1 MAGAPERIEHIP
13 GPPQWPVVGHVFHVP
28 RARLAQHMLELSRR
42 FDGIFELNFAGIR
55 VPIVYGAELVAEVCD
70 EKRFRKVIRPPLL
83 FLRDIGGDGLFT
95 AHRHE
100 PNWERAHR
108 ILMPAFGQRAMKG
121 YFPRM
126 LAVAR
131 QLVASWEARAGEDI
145 LVADDMTRLTL
156 DTIALTGFDYR
167 FDSFAAARLHPFI
180 EAMVRVLSDAM
191 TRLTR
196 LPIQNRLA
204 SRRRYRADV
213 ALMNRL
219 VDEVIRGRRAR
230 PVETDDLLNLMLNAT
245 DPQTGAK
252 LDDVNIRYQ
261 VITFLIAG
269 HETTSG
275 LLTFALYLLLRHPQ
289 VLAQAYAEVDRV
301 LPGDRVPEYAHLA
314 RLDVLERVLKEAL
327 RLWPTAPG
335 FNLAPYQDTVIG
347 GRYRIRKDQT
357 LLVLLPALHRDPAVW
372 RDPESFDI
380 DRFLPHAEATIP
392 RHAYKPFGNGER
404 ACIGRQFALT
414 EAKLA
419 LAVILQ
425 HFDLS
430 DPHDYRLA
438 IKETLT
444 LKPHALR
451 IRVRRRRA
459 HERIAAAAAPA
470 PALTAQADAA
480 APAQVRGEGM
490 RFTVLYGTNLGNSRE
505 VAERV
510 GEQAQHLGF
519 ETRVAPLDACAESLP
534 EDGVLVVV
542 TATYNGQAPD
552 SARAMARRIASGAL
566 AADKRG
572 RLRYAV
578 LGCGDSQWPDYQ
590 AFPALIERALR
601 DTGAGALTPRGEA
614 DASADFDSAV
624 ERWLAGLWQALGES
638 PGAGDSGTPRVA
650 VTYASD
656 TEARAGLLPPA
667 ARALTV
673 AANEEL
679 VHDPTGLWDF
689 SLEAPRASTR
699 HLVLRLPEGMAYRTG
714 DHFGVYPRNRPE
726 RVAAVL
732 ERLAIAPDAVVVLAA
747 DAPSARHLPLGK
759 PITVAQ
765 LLRDFVE
772 LQDPLTRNDLRR
784 LLPYAACPQ
793 TRAQLQ
799 ALIAED
805 EAALARF
812 RQQITDR
819 RVSAA
824 DLLARF
830 PALRPPLAAFLDVC
844 PPRRPRFY
852 SISSSALVS
861 PRALALTIGT
871 VSGRAWA
878 GAGEYQGVA
887 STYLRHLAPGEH
899 VTGFLRTPEPAFA
912 PPSDPRLPMILVGP
926 GTGFA
931 PFRGFLEERAAQKQ
945 QGLEVAASLVFY
957 GCRHPEHDWL
967 YRDEMRRWAAQGV
980 AALHL
985 AFSTVPT
992 HPHRLVQDALWDARA
1007 DVWDALAR
1015 DATVYVCGDGRF
1027 MAPAVRD
1034 SLIRIHMDRAGSTR
1048 ERASAWLQKLI
1059 KRARYR
1065 QDIYSDS

>member
-1 MAGAPERIEHIP
+1 MASPREPLQGIP
-13 GPPQWPVVGHVFHVP
+13 APPQWPVLGHLFRVP
-28 RARLAQHMLELSRR
+28 RTRLSQHMLELSRR

-55 VPIVYGAELVAEVCD
+55 VPIVYGADLVAEVCD

-95 AHRHE
+95 AHRDE

-108 ILMPAFGQRAMKG
+108 ILMPAFGSRAMKG

-126 LAVAR
+126 LDVAQ
-131 QLVASWEARAGEDI
+131 QLVASWEARAGSDI

-167 FDSFAAARLHPFI
+167 FDSFASERLHPFI
-180 EAMVRVLSDAM
+180 ESMVRVLSDAM

-196 LPIQNRLA
+196 LPIQNRWA
-204 SRRRYRADV
+204 NRRAYHADV

-230 PVETDDLLNLMLNAT
+230 PVATDDLLNLMLNAT
-245 DPQTGAK
+245 DPQTGEK

-301 LPGDRVPEYAHLA
+301 LPADTVPEHAHLA
-314 RLDVLERVLKEAL
+314 RLEVIERVLKETL

-335 FNLAPYQDTVIG
+335 FNLAPYEETVIG

-357 LLVLLPALHRDPAVW
+357 MLVSLPALHRDSRVW

-380 DRFLPHAEATIP
+380 DRFLPEAEARLP

-430 DPHDYRLA
+430 DPHDYRLT

-444 LKPHALR
+444 LKPDRFYLR
-451 IRVRRRRA
+451 ARRRRP
-459 HERIAAAAAPA
+459 HERIAVPAAG
-470 PALTAQADAA
+470 D
-480 APAQVRGEGM
+480 APAQPADSTAPARVHGAGA
-490 RFTVLYGTNLGNSRE
+490 RFTVLYGTNLGSSRE
-505 VAERV
+505 VAEHV
-510 GEQAQHLGF
+510 CEQAQHLGF
-519 ETRVAPLDACAESLP
+519 DATVAPLDDYAGNLP

-552 SARAMARRIASGAL
+552 SARAL
-566 AADKRG
+566 AARIGRG
-572 RLRYAV
+572 ELAQAPRPNLRYAV

-590 AFPALIERALR
+590 AFPTLVERALSA
-601 DTGAGALTPRGEA
+601 TGAAALVERGEA
-614 DASADFDSAV
+614 DANGDFDAAA
-624 ERWLAGLWQALGES
+624 ERWLDGLWQALGES
-638 PGAGDSGTPRVA
+638 PGAREAAGPRVA
-650 VTYASD
+650 VKYAS
-656 TEARAGLLPPA
+656 TAEAMTGLLPPG

-673 AANEEL
+673 ASNEEL

-699 HLVLRLPEGMAYRTG
+699 HLVLRLPEGMSYRTG

-732 ERLAIAPDAVVVLAA
+732 EHLGLAPETVVVLESE
-747 DAPSARHLPLGK
+747 APSARHLPLGK
-759 PITVAQ
+759 PVTAAQ

-772 LQDPLTRNDLRR
+772 LQDPVTRNDVRR
-784 LLPYAACPQ
+784 LLPYAGCPH
-793 TRAQLQ
+793 TRAQLE

-805 EAALARF
+805 EPALARF
-812 RQQITDR
+812 QQEITDR

-824 DLLARF
+824 DLLARHS
-830 PALRPPLAAFLDVC
+830 ALRPPLEVFLDAC

-852 SISSSALVS
+852 SISSSAAVS
-861 PRALALTIGT
+861 PGALALTVGT

-878 GAGEYQGVA
+878 GEGEYQGVA
-887 STYLRHLAPGEH
+887 SSYLRDLAPGER
-899 VTGFLRTPEPAFA
+899 VTGYLRTPEPPFA
-912 PPSDPRLPMILVGP
+912 PPADARVPMILVGP

-931 PFRGFLEERAAQKQ
+931 PFRGFLEERAAQQ
-945 QGLEVAASLVFY
+945 QNGLAVARSLVFY

-967 YRDEMRRWAAQGV
+967 YREEMRRWAAQGV
-980 AALHL
+980 AELHL
-985 AFSTVPT
+985 AFSTVPS
-992 HPHRLVQDALWDARA
+992 HPHRFVQDALWDARA
-1007 DVWDALAR
+1007 AVWAALEQG
-1015 DATVYVCGDGRF
+1015 ATVYVCGDGRL

-1034 SLIRIHMDRAGSTR
+1034 TLIRIHMEITGSAR
-1048 ERASAWLQKLI
+1048 ERASAWLQELI
-1059 KRARYR
+1059 KSARYR
-1065 QDIYSDS
+1065 QDIYGDS